1 MNALIGNLAGS
12 DQAVIQ
18 AAYPGEYVKLTGI
31 GRGSYAQVYKA
42 ETADGQVVAIK
53 VIDLKNMQREIIPYM
68 QNEIKLLSE
77 SDNKNVIKL
86 FKSQQTHDKLI
97 LVLEFCQLDV
107 EFMVK
112 RYYKGKL
119 PDDLAIVI
127 LRQLVNGLCYLHT
140 NKIIHRDLKL
150 ENFAIRMSNEDWV
163 SLQSKNDLSVFERA
177 TYKLIDLGLAKKLED
192 LQAQT
197 STWAGTEL
205 NMAPEILNE
214 QKYSFQADMY
224 SLGVCLYYMLC
235 GKYPYFDPTNR
246 TPLQDLIKKEN
257 ADVNHIANVQLRSLI
272 QRMLKYEPK
281 QRITFQEL
289 YQHDFFKFREGDL
302 SNPIDLELKEN
313 QIIYSQVINQSIM
326 ENGQQI
332 QQIEDNTV
340 KIETKSDVKKIII
353 VEKQDLVNNYIESQ
367 NSEAFP
373 KIPIQPKNN
382 IPTKI
387 YDNSKKEDDQI
398 MQLYNTRNQYIAILK
413 LVDYIEEMIV
423 LVKSTKLNYFNME
436 STFKMYTEYLKMVSK
451 QIFIKLQHRFN
462 FYQPTL
468 GSYDRYLL
476 LEKQVKGEDKK
487 KLDNITVKEGS
498 STGFFSW
505 FRKSVLKQIQCEP
518 NDSLD
523 FMKQYEQINI
533 ELYKELLKMLQD
545 SFYKYEKDSDPK
557 LKKIKCLLY
566 LSMIDTARSRVL
578 FQVDQKN
585 IDYKI
590 EELLL
595 AKAKEE
601 PDILS
606 EKVTSILGQYN
617 LKYN

>member
-1 MNALIGNLAGS
+1 MNALLGNLGGS

-53 VIDLKNMQREIIPYM
+53 VIDLKNMQKEIIPYM
-68 QNEIKLLSE
+68 QNEMKLLSE

-107 EFMVK
+107 EYLVK

-119 PDDLAIVI
+119 PDDLAIII
-127 LRQLVNGLCYLHT
+127 LRQLVNGLCYLHA

-150 ENFAIRMSNEDWV
+150 ENFAIHMSNDDQV
-163 SLQSKNDLSVFERA
+163 ALQTRNDLSVFERA

-192 LQAQT
+192 LQSQT

-224 SLGVCLYYMLC
+224 SLGVCLYYMLS

-257 ADVNHIANVQLRSLI
+257 ADFNHIANLQLRSLI
-272 QRMLKYEPK
+272 IRMLKYDPK

-289 YQHDFFKFREGDL
+289 YQHEFFKFKEGDL

-313 QIIYSQVINQSIM
+313 QIIYSQKFDESILDY
-326 ENGQQI
+326 GQQK
-332 QQIEDNTV
+332 QQIEDNQV
-340 KIETKSDVKKIII
+340 KFDSKSDVKK
-353 VEKQDLVNNYIESQ
+353 VLKEDKQEQMDNYIKDL
-367 NSEAFP
+367 NSEVFP
-373 KIPIQPKNN
+373 QIPIQPKNN

-398 MQLYNTRNQYIAILK
+398 MQLYNTRNQYLAILK
-413 LVDYIEEMIV
+413 LADYIEQLIP
-423 LVKSTKLNYFNME
+423 LVKQSKLSYMSME
-436 STFKMYTEYLKMVSK
+436 STFNMYVEYLRMVSK
-451 QIFIKLQHRFN
+451 QIFIKLQHRFS

-468 GSYDRYLL
+468 GSYDRYSL

-487 KLDNITVKEGS
+487 RLDNITVREGA
-498 STGFFSW
+498 STGLISW
-505 FRKSVLKQIQCEP
+505 FRKSVMKQIQCEP

-523 FMKQYEQINI
+523 FNKQYEQTNI

-545 SFYKYEKDSDPK
+545 SFYKYKDDNDSE
-557 LKKIKCLLY
+557 LKKIKCLIY

-595 AKAKEE
+595 NKAKEE

-606 EKVTSILGQYN
+606 EKVTTILGQYN
-617 LKYN
+617 LKYV